1 MDFYLNRKDGEGM
14 DTQNPIYVTG
24 HKNPDSDSIVSAIAY
39 AALMNALGDRRYTA
53 ARIGTVS
60 DETSHILERFGFA
73 PPERIYNVRTQVRDL
88 NFDRPPVLS
97 SAVTV
102 RRAWETMLNGE
113 GEATFLPVAGEDG
126 RLMGMVTTDDIAA
139 FDLES
144 SENPHLTQ
152 IPLFNLVSNLDGQLW
167 DRNSSVTALS
177 GALKIALPEA
187 QGKELSFR
195 RDMIVVTGS
204 DPAVWEAALRANVAC
219 IVICGAQIDGKLPEQ
234 AGETVLITTPYDA
247 YLAARLII
255 QSVPVERILPKN
267 EVVAFHLN
275 DYLDDVRE
283 QTLKSRFRSYPI
295 LDEND
300 RVVGTLSRY
309 HLLRPNRKKLVL
321 VDHNELAQSVD
332 GLSEAEIL
340 AIIDH
345 HRLADVQ
352 TGAPIYVRNEPV
364 GATCTIVATM
374 FQERGIMPNRSLA
387 GLLAAGIVSDTIFFK
402 SPTAT
407 PRDRLMAER
416 MAAIAGESLD
426 ELGRDIFTPSAAQDT
441 DARKMLLSDFKHF
454 QIEGHKLGIGQINCI
469 DSAELSKRRDEF
481 LAVMEQVKQERGFDI
496 LLLMLTDVLREGTV
510 LLAVGD
516 LDTVE
521 EAFNVKI
528 KDNTVFLPGVL
539 SRKKQIVPA
548 LSVLW
553 G

>member
-1 MDFYLNRKDGEGM
+1 MRLKGGVTLDDF
-14 DTQNPIYVTG
+14 NPIYVTG
-24 HKNPDSDSIVSAIAY
+24 HKNPDTDSIVSAIAY
-39 AALMNALGDRRYTA
+39 AALMNALGERRYTA
-53 ARIGTVS
+53 ARLGTVS
-60 DETSHILERFGFA
+60 DETAHILERFGFDA
-73 PPERIYNVRTQVRDL
+73 PERIYNVRTQVRDL
-88 NFDRPPVLS
+88 NYDRPPVLS

-102 RRAWETMLNGE
+102 RRAWEAMLKTDRE
-113 GEATFLPVAGEDG
+113 IPALPVADESGK
-126 RLMGMVTTDDIAA
+126 LCGMVTTGDIAA
-139 FDLES
+139 FDLDS
-144 SENPHLTQ
+144 SENPYPKE

-167 DRNSSVTALS
+167 DRNSGVTALS
-177 GALKIALPEA
+177 GELKIVVPQKSGEA
-187 QGKELSFR
+187 EFR
-195 RDMIVVTGS
+195 RDMIVVTGN
-204 DPAVWEAALRANVAC
+204 DPACIGEALKAHVAC
-219 IVICGAQIDGKLPEQ
+219 IVICCAQIDPALIEQ
-234 AGETVLITTPYDA
+234 SADTVIVSTPYDA
-247 YLAARLII
+247 YRAARLVL
-255 QSVPVERILPKN
+255 QSVPVERILPKT
-267 EVVAFHLN
+267 ETVAFHLS

-300 RVVGTLSRY
+300 CVVGTLSRF
-309 HLLRPNRKKLVL
+309 HLLRPNRKQLVL

-332 GLSEAEIL
+332 GLGEAEIL

-364 GATCTIVATM
+364 GATCTIVASM
-374 FQERGIMPNRSLA
+374 FQERGVMPNRHLA

-407 PRDRLMAER
+407 PRDRVMAER

-426 ELGRDIFTPSAAQDT
+426 ELGRDIFTPSAT
-441 DARKMLLSDFKHF
+441 RESDAKKMLLSDFKHF
-454 QIEGHKLGIGQINCI
+454 QIEGHRLGIGQINCI
-469 DSAELSKRRDEF
+469 DSAELLKRRDEF
-481 LAVMEQVKQERGFDI
+481 LAVMEQVKTEREFDI

-510 LLAVGD
+510 LLSVGD

>member
-1 MDFYLNRKDGEGM
+1 MEAD
-14 DTQNPIYVTG
+14 NPIYVTG
-24 HKNPDSDSIVSAIAY
+24 HKNPDTDSIVSAIAY

-53 ARIGTVS
+53 ARLGTVS
-60 DETSHILERFGFA
+60 DETAHILERFGFDA
-73 PPERIYNVRTQVRDL
+73 PERIHNVFTQVRDL

-97 SAVTV
+97 AAVTV
-102 RRAWETMLNGE
+102 RRAWETMLKGE

-126 RLMGMVTTDDIAA
+126 KLLGMVTTGDIAS

-144 SENPHLTQ
+144 SENPNLTD

-167 DRNSSVTALS
+167 DSNSGVTALS
-177 GALKIALPEA
+177 GKLLIVVPQIGAE
-187 QGKELSFR
+187 SVFT
-195 RDMIVVTGS
+195 RDMIVVTGN
-204 DPAVWEAALRANVAC
+204 DPKIVKDALSAGVAC
-219 IVICGAQIDGKLPEQ
+219 IVICGAQIDPALLSEAKG
-234 AGETVLITTPYDA
+234 TVLITTPFDA
-247 YLAARLII
+247 YRAARLII
-255 QSVPVERILPKN
+255 QSVPVERILPGTTP
-267 EVVAFHLN
+267 VAFHLN

-300 RVVGTLSRY
+300 QVVGTLSRF
-309 HLLRPNRKKLVL
+309 HLLRPNRKQIVL
-321 VDHNELAQSVD
+321 VDHNEVSQSVD
-332 GLSEAEIL
+332 GLNEAEVL

-374 FQERGIMPNRSLA
+374 FQERGIMPNRHLA

-426 ELGRDIFTPSAAQDT
+426 ELGRDIFTPSASQDA
-441 DARKMLLSDFKHF
+441 DPRKMLLSDFKHF
-454 QIEGHKLGIGQINCI
+454 VIAGHKLGIGQINCI
-469 DSAELSKRRDEF
+469 DSAEILKRRDEY
-481 LAVMEQVKQERGFDI
+481 LAVMEQVKQEREFDI
-496 LLLMLTDVLREGTV
+496 LLLMLTDVLLEGTV
-510 LLAVGD
+510 LLSVGD

-521 EAFNVKI
+521 EAFNAKI
-528 KDNTVFLPGVL
+528 KDNTVFLPGVM
-539 SRKKQIVPA
+539 SRKKQVVPA
-548 LSVLW
+548 LSLLW

>member
-1 MDFYLNRKDGEGM
+1 MDV
-14 DTQNPIYVTG
+14 QNPIYVTG
-24 HKNPDSDSIVSAIAY
+24 HKNPDTDSIVSAIAY
-39 AALMNALGDRRYTA
+39 AALMNALGDRRYAA

-60 DETSHILERFGFA
+60 DETAHILERFGFPA
-73 PPERIYNVRTQVRDL
+73 PERIYNVRTQVRDL

-102 RRAWETMLNGE
+102 RRAWETMLKGD
-113 GEATFLPVAGEDG
+113 GQATFLPVVGENEK
-126 RLMGMVTTDDIAA
+126 LLGMVTTGDIAV

-144 SENPHLTQ
+144 SETPELTDV
-152 IPLFNLVSNLDGQLW
+152 PLFNLVSNLDGQLW
-167 DRNSSVTALS
+167 DRNSTVTSLS
-177 GALKIALPEA
+177 GKLLIAVPQSAE
-187 QGKELSFR
+187 QTRFQS
-195 RDMIVVTGS
+195 DMIVVTGS
-204 DPAVWEAALRANVAC
+204 DPKILEAALLARVAC
-219 IVICGAQIDGKLPEQ
+219 VVICGAQIDPAILEQ
-234 AGETVLITTPYDA
+234 AQNTVIVTTPFDA
-247 YLAARLII
+247 YRAARLII
-255 QSVPVERILPKN
+255 QSVPVERILPKT
-267 EVVAFHLN
+267 EPVAFHLV

-300 RVVGTLSRY
+300 RVVGTLSRF
-309 HLLRPNRKKLVL
+309 HLLRPNRKKVVL
-321 VDHNELAQSVD
+321 VDHNELSQSVD
-332 GLSEAEIL
+332 GLNEAEIL

-364 GATCTIVATM
+364 GATCTIIASM

-426 ELGRDIFTPSAAQDT
+426 ELGRDIFTPSGARET

-454 QIEGHKLGIGQINCI
+454 VIAGHRLGIGQINCI
-469 DSAELSKRRDEF
+469 DSAELLKRREEF
-481 LAVMEQVKQERGFDI
+481 VSIMEQVKTEREFDI

-510 LLAVGD
+510 LLSVGD

-528 KDNTVFLPGVL
+528 KDNAVFLPGVL
-539 SRKKQIVPA
+539 SRKKQVVPA

>member
-1 MDFYLNRKDGEGM
+1 MDVQNR
-14 DTQNPIYVTG
+14 IYVTG
-24 HKNPDSDSIVSAIAY
+24 HKNPDTDSIVSAIAY

-53 ARIGTVS
+53 ARLGTVS
-60 DETSHILERFGFA
+60 DETAHILERFGFDA
-73 PPERIYNVRTQVRDL
+73 PERIHNVFTQVRDL

-97 SAVTV
+97 AAVTV
-102 RRAWETMLNGE
+102 RRAWETMLKGE

-126 RLMGMVTTDDIAA
+126 KLLGMVTTGDIAS

-144 SENPHLTQ
+144 SENPNLTD

-167 DRNSSVTALS
+167 DSNSGVTALS
-177 GALKIALPEA
+177 GKLLIVVPQIGAE
-187 QGKELSFR
+187 SVFT
-195 RDMIVVTGS
+195 RDMIVVTGN
-204 DPAVWEAALRANVAC
+204 DPKIVKDALSAGVAC
-219 IVICGAQIDGKLPEQ
+219 IVICGAQIDPALLSEAKG
-234 AGETVLITTPYDA
+234 TVLITTPFDA
-247 YLAARLII
+247 YRAARLII
-255 QSVPVERILPKN
+255 QSVPVERILPGTTP
-267 EVVAFHLN
+267 VAFHLN

-300 RVVGTLSRY
+300 QVVGTLSRF
-309 HLLRPNRKKLVL
+309 HLLRPNRKQIVL
-321 VDHNELAQSVD
+321 VDHNEVSQSVD
-332 GLSEAEIL
+332 GLNEAEVL

-374 FQERGIMPNRSLA
+374 FQERGIMPNRHLA

-426 ELGRDIFTPSAAQDT
+426 ELGRDIFTPSASQVADP
-441 DARKMLLSDFKHF
+441 RKMLLSDFKHF
-454 QIEGHKLGIGQINCI
+454 VIAGHKLGIGQINCI
-469 DSAELSKRRDEF
+469 DSAEILKRRDEY
-481 LAVMEQVKQERGFDI
+481 LAVMEQVKQEREFDI
-496 LLLMLTDVLREGTV
+496 LLLMLTDVLLEGTV
-510 LLAVGD
+510 LLSVGD

-521 EAFNVKI
+521 EAFNAKI
-528 KDNTVFLPGVL
+528 KDNTVFLPGVM
-539 SRKKQIVPA
+539 SRKKQVVPA
-548 LSVLW
+548 LSLLW

>member
-1 MDFYLNRKDGEGM
+1 MDA
-14 DTQNPIYVTG
+14 QNPIYVTG
-24 HKNPDSDSIVSAIAY
+24 HKNPDTDSIVSAIAY

-53 ARIGTVS
+53 ARLGTVS
-60 DETSHILERFGFA
+60 DETAHILERFGFQA
-73 PPERIYNVRTQVRDL
+73 PVRIYNVRTQVRDL

-102 RRAWETMLNGE
+102 RRAWETMLKGE

-126 RLMGMVTTDDIAA
+126 KLLGMVTTGDIAS

-144 SENPHLTQ
+144 SENPHLSE
-152 IPLFNLVSNLDGQLW
+152 IPLFNLVSNLDGRLW
-167 DRNSSVTALS
+167 DGNSGVTALT
-177 GALKIALPEA
+177 GNLLIVVPQTGTENTFT
-187 QGKELSFR
+187 Q
-195 RDMIVVTGS
+195 DMIVVTGN
-204 DPAVWEAALRANVAC
+204 DPAILSSAFRAGVAC
-219 IVICGAQIDGKLPEQ
+219 VVISGAQIDPAILSEAEK
-234 AGETVLITTPYDA
+234 TVVITTPFDA
-247 YLAARLII
+247 YRAARLII
-255 QSVPVERILPKN
+255 QSVPVERILPGTDT
-267 EVVAFHLN
+267 VSFHIN
-275 DYLDDVRE
+275 DYVDDVRE
-283 QTLKSRFRSYPI
+283 QLLKSRFRSYPI

-300 RVVGTLSRY
+300 RVIGTLSRY
-309 HLLRPNRKKLVL
+309 HLLRPNRKQVVL
-321 VDHNELAQSVD
+321 VDHNEVSQSVD

-364 GATCTIVATM
+364 GATCTIVASM
-374 FQERGIMPNRSLA
+374 FQERGIMPNRHLA

-407 PRDRLMAER
+407 PRDRVMAER

-426 ELGRDIFTPSAAQDT
+426 ELGRDIFTPSGT
-441 DARKMLLSDFKHF
+441 HDADPRKMLLSDFKHF
-454 QIEGHKLGIGQINCI
+454 VIAGHKLGIGQINCI
-469 DSAELSKRRDEF
+469 DSAELLTRRDEF
-481 LAVMEQVKQERGFDI
+481 LAVMEQVKTEREFDI

-516 LDTVE
+516 VDTVE

-528 KDNTVFLPGVL
+528 KDNNVFLPGVL
-539 SRKKQIVPA
+539 SRKKQVVPA

>member
-1 MDFYLNRKDGEGM
+1 MDV
-14 DTQNPIYVTG
+14 QNPIYVTG
-24 HKNPDSDSIVSAIAY
+24 HKNPDTDSIVSAIAY
-39 AALMNALGDRRYTA
+39 AALMNALGERRYTP
-53 ARIGTVS
+53 ARLGTVS
-60 DETSHILERFGFA
+60 DETAHILERFGFPA
-73 PPERIYNVRTQVRDL
+73 PERIYNVRTQVRDL

-97 SAVTV
+97 AAVTV
-102 RRAWETMLNGE
+102 RRAWETMLKGE
-113 GEATFLPVAGEDG
+113 GEATYLPVAGEDG
-126 RLMGMVTTDDIAA
+126 KLLGMVTTGDIAA

-144 SENPHLTQ
+144 SENPHLTE

-167 DRNSSVTALS
+167 DRNSGVTALS
-177 GALKIALPEA
+177 GRLTIVVPQIGTGESAF
-187 QGKELSFR
+187 S
-195 RDMIVVTGS
+195 RDMIVVTGN
-204 DPAVWEAALRANVAC
+204 DPQIISNALKAKVAC
-219 IVICGAQIDGKLPEQ
+219 IVVSGAQIDAALTEQ
-234 AGETVLITTPYDA
+234 AQETVLITTPFDA
-247 YLAARLII
+247 YRAARLII
-255 QSVPVERILPKN
+255 QSVPVERILPGT
-267 EVVAFHLN
+267 ETVSFHLN

-300 RVVGTLSRY
+300 RVIGTLSRY
-309 HLLRPNRKKLVL
+309 HLLRPNRKQIVL
-321 VDHNELAQSVD
+321 VDHNEVSQSVD
-332 GLSEAEIL
+332 GLNEAEIL

-364 GATCTIVATM
+364 GATCTIVASM
-374 FQERGIMPNRSLA
+374 FQERGVMPNRSLA

-407 PRDRLMAER
+407 ARDRVMAER

-426 ELGRDIFTPSAAQDT
+426 ELGHDIFTPSATRDT

-454 QIEGHKLGIGQINCI
+454 TIAGHRLGIGQINCI
-469 DSAELSKRRDEF
+469 DSAELLKRRDEF
-481 LAVMEQVKQERGFDI
+481 LAVMEQVKTERELDI
-496 LLLMLTDVLREGTV
+496 LLLMLTDVLKEGTV
-510 LLAVGD
+510 LLSVGD
-516 LDTVE
+516 PDTVE

-539 SRKKQIVPA
+539 SRKKQVVPA

>member
-1 MDFYLNRKDGEGM
+1 MIDMDV
-14 DTQNPIYVTG
+14 QNPIYVTG
-24 HKNPDSDSIVSAIAY
+24 HKNPDTDSIVSAIAY
-39 AALMNALGDRRYTA
+39 AALMNALGERRYTA
-53 ARIGTVS
+53 ARLGTVS
-60 DETSHILERFGFA
+60 DETAHILERFGFPA
-73 PPERIYNVRTQVRDL
+73 PERIYNVRTQVRDL

-102 RRAWETMLNGE
+102 RRAWEAMLKDE
-113 GEATFLPVAGEDG
+113 REITALPVADEDG
-126 RLMGMVTTDDIAA
+126 GLLGMVTTGDIAA

-144 SENPHLTQ
+144 SENPQVTE
-152 IPLFNLVSNLDGQLW
+152 IPLFNLVSNLDGKLW
-167 DRNSSVTALS
+167 DRNSGVTSLS
-177 GALKIALPEA
+177 GKLMITVPQSGMQET
-187 QGKELSFR
+187 GFS
-195 RDMIVVTGS
+195 RDAIVVTGS
-204 DPAVWEAALRANVAC
+204 DPKILSDAISANVAC
-219 IVICGAQIDGKLPEQ
+219 IVICGAAFDGTLLEQ
-234 AGETVLITTPYDA
+234 AKDTVIITTPFDA
-247 YLAARLII
+247 YRAARLII
-255 QSVPVERILPKN
+255 QSVPVERILPGTDT
-267 EVVAFHLN
+267 VSFHLN
-275 DYLDDVRE
+275 DYVDDVRE

-295 LDEND
+295 LDGD
-300 RVVGTLSRY
+300 GHVAGTLSRY
-309 HLLRPNRKKLVL
+309 HLLRPNRKQVVL
-321 VDHNELAQSVD
+321 VDHNELSQSVD
-332 GLSEAEIL
+332 GLNEAEIL

-374 FQERGIMPNRSLA
+374 FQEHGVMPNKHLA

-407 PRDRLMAER
+407 PRDRVMAER

-426 ELGRDIFTPSAAQDT
+426 ELGRDIFTPSAAGDA

-454 QIEGHKLGIGQINCI
+454 VIAGHRLGIGQINCI
-469 DSAELSKRRDEF
+469 DSTELLGRREEF
-481 LAVMEQVKQERGFDI
+481 LAVMEQVRKEREFDI
-496 LLLMLTDVLREGTV
+496 LLLMLTDVLKEGTE
-510 LLAVGD
+510 LLSVGD

-539 SRKKQIVPA
+539 SRKKQIVPT

>member
-1 MDFYLNRKDGEGM
+1 MPIIPKGGKGM
-14 DTQNPIYVTG
+14 DVQNPIYVTG
-24 HKNPDSDSIVSAIAY
+24 HKNPDTDSIVSAIAY

-53 ARIGTVS
+53 ARLGTVS
-60 DETSHILERFGFA
+60 DETAHILERFGFDA
-73 PPERIYNVRTQVRDL
+73 PERIYNVRTQVKDL
-88 NFDRPPVLS
+88 NFDRPTVLS
-97 SAVTV
+97 AAVTV
-102 RRAWETMLNGE
+102 RRAWEAMLKDARE
-113 GEATFLPVAGEDG
+113 IPALPVADEKGG
-126 RLMGMVTTDDIAA
+126 LCGMITSGDIAA

-144 SENPHLTQ
+144 SENPHLSE

-167 DRNSSVTALS
+167 DRNSGITALS
-177 GALKIALPEA
+177 GTLLIVVPQAGE
-187 QGKELSFR
+187 QGRAFT
-195 RDMIVVTGS
+195 RDMIVVTGNDPQVIS
-204 DPAVWEAALRANVAC
+204 DALNAKVAC
-219 IVICGAQIDGKLPEQ
+219 VIVCGAEIDTAFAEQ
-234 AGETVLITTPYDA
+234 AAETVLITTPYDA
-247 YLAARLII
+247 YRAARLII
-255 QSVPVERILPKN
+255 QSVPVERILPN
-267 EVVAFHLN
+267 TDPVSFHIN
-275 DYLDDVRE
+275 DYVDDVRE

-295 LDEND
+295 LDETD
-300 RVVGTLSRY
+300 RVIGTLSRY
-309 HLLRPNRKKLVL
+309 HLLRPNRKQVVL
-321 VDHNELAQSVD
+321 VDHNELSQSVD

-352 TGAPIYVRNEPV
+352 TGAPVYVRNEPV
-364 GATCTIVATM
+364 GATCTIVASM
-374 FQERGIMPNRSLA
+374 FQERGVMPNKSLA

-407 PRDRLMAER
+407 PRDRVMAER

-426 ELGRDIFTPSAAQDT
+426 ELGRDIFTPSATRET

-454 QIEGHKLGIGQINCI
+454 VIAGHKLGIGQVNCI
-469 DSAELSKRRDEF
+469 DSGELLKRRDEF
-481 LAVMEQVKQERGFDI
+481 IAAMEQVKTEREFDI

-516 LDTVE
+516 VDTVE

-528 KDNTVFLPGVL
+528 KDNNVFLPGVL

>member
-1 MDFYLNRKDGEGM
+1 MDA
-14 DTQNPIYVTG
+14 QNPIYVTG
-24 HKNPDSDSIVSAIAY
+24 HKNPDTDSIVSAIAY

-53 ARIGTVS
+53 ARLGTVS
-60 DETSHILERFGFA
+60 DETAHILERFGFA
-73 PPERIYNVRTQVRDL
+73 APERIYNVFTQVRDL

-102 RRAWETMLNGE
+102 RRAWETMLKGE

-126 RLMGMVTTDDIAA
+126 KLLGMVTTGDIAA

-144 SENPHLTQ
+144 SETPKLDE

-167 DRNSSVTALS
+167 DCNSGVTALS
-177 GALKIALPEA
+177 GNLRIAVPQVGAE
-187 QGKELSFR
+187 GNPFSRE
-195 RDMIVVTGS
+195 MIVVTGN
-204 DPAVWEAALRANVAC
+204 DPRIIREALDANVAC
-219 IVICGAQIDGKLPEQ
+219 IVICGAQIDPTVLTG
-234 AGETVLITTPYDA
+234 AGETVVVTTPYDA
-247 YLAARLII
+247 YRAARLII
-255 QSVPVERILPKN
+255 QSVPVARILPKTDP
-267 EVVAFHLN
+267 VSFHIN
-275 DYLDDVRE
+275 DYVDDVRE

-300 RVVGTLSRY
+300 CVIGTLSRY
-309 HLLRPNRKKLVL
+309 HLLRPNRKQVVL
-321 VDHNELAQSVD
+321 VDHNEVSQSVD

-364 GATCTIVATM
+364 GATCTIVASM
-374 FQERGIMPNRSLA
+374 FQERGIMPNRHLA

-407 PRDRLMAER
+407 ARDRVMAER

-426 ELGRDIFTPSAAQDT
+426 ELGRDIFTPSATRDT

-454 QIEGHKLGIGQINCI
+454 AIAGHRLGIGQINCI
-469 DSAELSKRRDEF
+469 DSAELLKRHDEF
-481 LAVMEQVKQERGFDI
+481 IAAMEQVKAEREFDI
-496 LLLMLTDVLREGTV
+496 LLLMLTDVLLEGTV
-510 LLAVGD
+510 LLAVGNC
-516 LDTVE
+516 DTVE

-528 KDNTVFLPGVL
+528 KDHTVFLPGVL

-548 LSVLW
+548 LSILW

>member
-1 MDFYLNRKDGEGM
+1 MDV
-14 DTQNPIYVTG
+14 QNPIYVTG
-24 HKNPDSDSIVSAIAY
+24 HKNPDTDSIVSAIAY
-39 AALMNALGDRRYTA
+39 AALMNALGERRYTP
-53 ARIGTVS
+53 ARLGTVS
-60 DETSHILERFGFA
+60 DETAHILERFGFPA
-73 PPERIYNVRTQVRDL
+73 PERIYNVRTQVRDL

-97 SAVTV
+97 AAVTV
-102 RRAWETMLNGE
+102 RRAWETMLKGE
-113 GEATFLPVAGEDG
+113 GEATYLPVAGEDG
-126 RLMGMVTTDDIAA
+126 KLLGMVTTGDIAA

-144 SENPHLTQ
+144 SENPHLTE

-167 DRNSSVTALS
+167 DRNSGVTALS
-177 GALKIALPEA
+177 GRLTIVVPQIGTGESAF
-187 QGKELSFR
+187 S
-195 RDMIVVTGS
+195 RDMIVVTGN
-204 DPAVWEAALRANVAC
+204 DPQIISNALKAKVAC
-219 IVICGAQIDGKLPEQ
+219 IVVSGAQIDAALTEQ
-234 AGETVLITTPYDA
+234 AQETVLITTPFDA
-247 YLAARLII
+247 YRAARLII
-255 QSVPVERILPKN
+255 QSVPVERILPGT
-267 EVVAFHLN
+267 ETVSFHLN

-300 RVVGTLSRY
+300 CVIGTLSRY
-309 HLLRPNRKKLVL
+309 HLLRPNRKQIVL
-321 VDHNELAQSVD
+321 VDHNEVSQSVD
-332 GLSEAEIL
+332 GLNEAEIL

-364 GATCTIVATM
+364 GATCTIVASM
-374 FQERGIMPNRSLA
+374 FQERGVMPNRSLA

-407 PRDRLMAER
+407 ARDRVMAER

-426 ELGRDIFTPSAAQDT
+426 ELGHDIFTPSATRDT

-454 QIEGHKLGIGQINCI
+454 TIAGHRLGIGQINCI
-469 DSAELSKRRDEF
+469 DSAELLKRRDEF
-481 LAVMEQVKQERGFDI
+481 LAVMEQVKTERELDI
-496 LLLMLTDVLREGTV
+496 LLLMLTDVLKEGTV
-510 LLAVGD
+510 LLSVGD
-516 LDTVE
+516 PDTVE

-539 SRKKQIVPA
+539 SRKKQVVPA

>member
-1 MDFYLNRKDGEGM
+1 MDV
-14 DTQNPIYVTG
+14 QNPIYVTG
-24 HKNPDSDSIVSAIAY
+24 HKNPDTDSIVSAIAY
-39 AALMNALGDRRYTA
+39 AALMNALGERRYTP
-53 ARIGTVS
+53 ARLGTVS
-60 DETSHILERFGFA
+60 DETAHILERFGFPA
-73 PPERIYNVRTQVRDL
+73 PERIYNVRTQVRDL

-97 SAVTV
+97 AAVTV
-102 RRAWETMLNGE
+102 RRAWETMLKGE
-113 GEATFLPVAGEDG
+113 GEATYLPVAGEDG
-126 RLMGMVTTDDIAA
+126 KLLGMVTTGDIAA

-144 SENPHLTQ
+144 SENPHLTE

-167 DRNSSVTALS
+167 DRNSGVTALS
-177 GALKIALPEA
+177 GRLTIVVPQIGTGESAF
-187 QGKELSFR
+187 S
-195 RDMIVVTGS
+195 RDMIVVTGN
-204 DPAVWEAALRANVAC
+204 DPQIISNALKAKVAC
-219 IVICGAQIDGKLPEQ
+219 IVVSGAQIDAALTEQ
-234 AGETVLITTPYDA
+234 AQETVLITTPFDA
-247 YLAARLII
+247 YRAARLII
-255 QSVPVERILPKN
+255 QSVPVERILPGT
-267 EVVAFHLN
+267 ETVSFHLN

-300 RVVGTLSRY
+300 RVIGTLSRY
-309 HLLRPNRKKLVL
+309 HLLRPNRKQIVL
-321 VDHNELAQSVD
+321 VDHNEVSQSVD
-332 GLSEAEIL
+332 GLNEAEIL

-364 GATCTIVATM
+364 GATCTIVASM
-374 FQERGIMPNRSLA
+374 FQERGVMPNRSLA

-407 PRDRLMAER
+407 ARDRVMAER

-426 ELGRDIFTPSAAQDT
+426 ELGRDIFTPSATRDT

-454 QIEGHKLGIGQINCI
+454 MIAGHRLGIGQINCI
-469 DSAELSKRRDEF
+469 DSAELLKRRDEF
-481 LAVMEQVKQERGFDI
+481 IAVMEQVKTEREFDI
-496 LLLMLTDVLREGTV
+496 LLLMLTDVLKEGTV
-510 LLAVGD
+510 LLSVGD
-516 LDTVE
+516 PDTVE

-539 SRKKQIVPA
+539 SRKKQVVPA

>member
-1 MDFYLNRKDGEGM
+1 MDV
-14 DTQNPIYVTG
+14 QNAIYVTG
-24 HKNPDSDSIVSAIAY
+24 HKNPDTDSIVSAIAY

-53 ARIGTVS
+53 ARLGTLS
-60 DETSHILERFGFA
+60 DETAHILERFGVPA
-73 PPERIYNVRTQVRDL
+73 PERIYNVRTQVMDL

-102 RRAWETMLNGE
+102 RRAWETMLKGE
-113 GEATFLPVAGEDG
+113 GEATFLPVVGEDEK
-126 RLMGMVTTDDIAA
+126 LLGMVTTGDIAA

-144 SENPHLTQ
+144 SETPELDK

-167 DRNSSVTALS
+167 DRNSAVTSLS
-177 GALKIALPEA
+177 GKLLIVVPQDGGEYAFN
-187 QGKELSFR
+187 GG
-195 RDMIVVTGS
+195 MIVVTGG
-204 DPAVWEAALRANVAC
+204 DPKVLSAAVEAKVAC
-219 IVICGAQIDGKLPEQ
+219 IVICGAQIAPEILER
-234 AGETVLITTPYDA
+234 AEGTVIITTPYDA
-247 YLAARLII
+247 YRAARLII
-255 QSVPVERILPKN
+255 QSVPVERILPGTPA
-267 EVVAFHLN
+267 VSFRLT

-295 LDEND
+295 LDENE
-300 RVVGTLSRY
+300 RVVGTLSRF
-309 HLLRPNRKKLVL
+309 HLLRPNRKQVVL
-321 VDHNELAQSVD
+321 VDHNEVSQSVD
-332 GLSEAEIL
+332 GLNEAEIL

-352 TGAPIYVRNEPV
+352 TGAPVYMRNEPV
-364 GATCTIVATM
+364 GATCTIVASM
-374 FQERGIMPNRSLA
+374 YQERGIMPNRHIA

-407 PRDRLMAER
+407 PRDRVMAER
-416 MAAIAGESLD
+416 MAAIAGISLD
-426 ELGRDIFTPSAAQDT
+426 ELGRDIFTPSGARET
-441 DARKMLLSDFKHF
+441 DARKMLFSDFKHF
-454 QIEGHKLGIGQINCI
+454 QIEGHRLGIGQINCI
-469 DSAELSKRRDEF
+469 DSAELLDRRDEF
-481 LAVMEQVKQERGFDI
+481 LAVMEQVKQEREFDM
-496 LLLMLTDVLREGTV
+496 LLLMLTDVLKEGTV
-510 LLAVGD
+510 LLCVGD

>member
-1 MDFYLNRKDGEGM
+1 MDIYLKGKGGKDMEP
-14 DTQNPIYVTG
+14 QNPIYVTG
-24 HKNPDSDSIVSAIAY
+24 HKNPDTDSIVSAIAY

-53 ARIGTVS
+53 ARLGTVS
-60 DETSHILERFGFA
+60 DETAHILERFGFDA
-73 PPERIYNVRTQVRDL
+73 PERIYNVRTQVRDL
-88 NFDRPPVLS
+88 NYDRPPVLS
-97 SAVTV
+97 KAVTV
-102 RRAWETMLNGE
+102 RRAWEAMLNGE
-113 GEATFLPVAGEDG
+113 GEIAALPVADESGK
-126 RLMGMVTTDDIAA
+126 LFGMVTTGDIAS
-139 FDLES
+139 FDLSS
-144 SENPHLTQ
+144 SENPHLWD

-167 DRNSSVTALS
+167 DHNSAVTALS
-177 GALKIALPEA
+177 GELRIVVPQTETAFSPE
-187 QGKELSFR
+187 
-195 RDMIVVTGS
+195 MIVVTGN
-204 DPAVWEAALRANVAC
+204 DPNVLSEALKAGVAC
-219 IVICGAQIDGKLPEQ
+219 IVICGAQIDPEISERAQ
-234 AGETVLITTPYDA
+234 GTVLVTTPYDA
-247 YLAARLII
+247 YRAARLIM
-255 QSVPVERILPKN
+255 QSVPVERILQGA
-267 EVVAFHLN
+267 EIVSFRLN

-283 QTLKSRFRSYPI
+283 QTLKTRFRSYPI

-300 RVVGTLSRY
+300 CVVGTLSRF
-309 HLLRPNRKKLVL
+309 HLLRPNRKRVVL
-321 VDHNELAQSVD
+321 VDHNELSQSVD

-364 GATCTIVATM
+364 GATCTIVASM
-374 FQERGIMPNRSLA
+374 YQERGIMPNRKLA

-426 ELGRDIFTPSAAQDT
+426 ELGRDIFTPSATRET

-454 QIEGHKLGIGQINCI
+454 QIEGHRLGIGQINCI
-469 DSAELSKRRDEF
+469 DSAELLKRREEF
-481 LAVMEQVKQERGFDI
+481 VAIMEQVRAERGFDI

-510 LLAVGD
+510 LLSVGD

>member
-1 MDFYLNRKDGEGM
+1 MIDMDV
-14 DTQNPIYVTG
+14 QNPIYVTG
-24 HKNPDSDSIVSAIAY
+24 HKNPDTDSIVSAIAY

-53 ARIGTVS
+53 ARLGTVS
-60 DETSHILERFGFA
+60 DETAHILERFGFPA
-73 PPERIYNVRTQVRDL
+73 PERIYNVCTQVRDL

-102 RRAWETMLNGE
+102 RRAWETMLKGE

-126 RLMGMVTTDDIAA
+126 KLMGMVTTGDIAA

-144 SENPHLTQ
+144 SENPYIRE
-152 IPLFNLVSNLDGQLW
+152 IPLFNLVSNLDGKLW
-167 DRNSSVTALS
+167 DRNSGVTSIS
-177 GALKIALPEA
+177 GKLMIAVPQTEA
-187 QGKELSFR
+187 AASFPS
-195 RDMIVVTGS
+195 DTIVVAGS
-204 DPAVWEAALRANVAC
+204 DPAIIKAALSANVSC
-219 IVICGAQIDGKLPEQ
+219 IVVCGASFDGTLLEQ
-234 AGETVLITTPYDA
+234 AKDTVIITTPFDA
-247 YLAARLII
+247 YRAARLII
-255 QSVPVERILPKN
+255 QSVPVERILPGTDT
-267 EVVAFHLN
+267 VSFHLN

-309 HLLRPNRKKLVL
+309 HLLRPNRKQVVL
-321 VDHNELAQSVD
+321 VDHNEVSQSVD
-332 GLSEAEIL
+332 GLNEAEIL

-364 GATCTIVATM
+364 GATCTIVASM
-374 FQERGIMPNRSLA
+374 FQERGVMPNRSLA

-407 PRDRLMAER
+407 PRDRVMAER
-416 MAAIAGESLD
+416 MAAIAGESLE
-426 ELGRDIFTPSAAQDT
+426 ELGRDIFTPSATGET
-441 DARKMLLSDFKHF
+441 DARKMVLSDFKHF
-454 QIEGHKLGIGQINCI
+454 VIAGHRLGIGQINCI
-469 DSAELSKRRDEF
+469 DSAELLKRRDEF
-481 LAVMEQVKQERGFDI
+481 LAVMEQVRKEREFDI
-496 LLLMLTDVLREGTV
+496 LLLMLTDVLKEGTE
-510 LLAVGD
+510 LLSVGD

-539 SRKKQIVPA
+539 SRKKQIVPT

>member
-1 MDFYLNRKDGEGM
+1 MDV
-14 DTQNPIYVTG
+14 QNPIYVTG
-24 HKNPDSDSIVSAIAY
+24 HKNPDTDSIVSAIAY

-53 ARIGTVS
+53 ARLGTVS
-60 DETSHILERFGFA
+60 DETAHILERFGFSA
-73 PPERIYNVRTQVRDL
+73 PERIYNVRTQVRDL

-102 RRAWETMLNGE
+102 RRAWEAMLKGE
-113 GEATFLPVAGEDG
+113 GEATALPVAGENG
-126 RLMGMVTTDDIAA
+126 KLCGMVTTGDIAA

-144 SENPHLTQ
+144 SENPHLNE

-167 DRNSSVTALS
+167 DRNSTVTSLS
-177 GALKIALPEA
+177 GELKIVVPQNGGDVE
-187 QGKELSFR
+187 FR
-195 RDMIVVTGS
+195 SDMIVLTGG
-204 DPAVWEAALRANVAC
+204 DPAVIEAILKADVAC
-219 IVICGAQIDGKLPEQ
+219 VVICGAQIDPSLFERTKG
-234 AGETVLITTPYDA
+234 TVVITTPYDA
-247 YLAARLII
+247 YRAARLII
-255 QSVPVERILPKN
+255 QSVPVERILPKT
-267 EVVAFHLN
+267 ETVSFHLS
-275 DYLDDVRE
+275 DYVDDVRE

-300 RVVGTLSRY
+300 QVVGTLSRY
-309 HLLRPNRKKLVL
+309 HLLRPNRKQVVL
-321 VDHNELAQSVD
+321 VDHNEVSQSVD

-352 TGAPIYVRNEPV
+352 TGAPVYVRNEPV
-364 GATCTIVATM
+364 GATCTIVASM
-374 FQERGIMPNRSLA
+374 YQERGVMPNRSLA

-407 PRDRLMAER
+407 PRDRMMAER

-426 ELGRDIFTPSAAQDT
+426 ELGRDIFTPSATRET
-441 DARKMLLSDFKHF
+441 DPRKMLLSDFKHF
-454 QIEGHKLGIGQINCI
+454 VIAGHRLGIGQINCI
-469 DSAELSKRRDEF
+469 DSAELLKRHDEF
-481 LAVMEQVKQERGFDI
+481 IAAMEQVKTEREFDI

-510 LLAVGD
+510 LLSVGD
-516 LDTVE
+516 VETVE

>member
-1 MDFYLNRKDGEGM
+1 MDEQ
-14 DTQNPIYVTG
+14 TPIYVTG
-24 HKNPDSDSIVSAIAY
+24 HKNPDTDSIVSAIAY
-39 AALMNALGDRRYTA
+39 AALMNALGNRRYTA

-60 DETSHILERFGFA
+60 DETAHILERFGFEA
-73 PPERIYNVRTQVRDL
+73 PERIYNVRTQVKDL

-113 GEATFLPVAGEDG
+113 GESTFLPVAGEDG
-126 RLMGMVTTDDIAA
+126 KLLGMVTTGDIAA

-144 SENPHLTQ
+144 SETPTLSE

-167 DRNSSVTALS
+167 DRCSGITALS
-177 GALKIALPEA
+177 GKLVIAVPQIGAEA
-187 QGKELSFR
+187 HVFS
-195 RDMIVVTGS
+195 RDSIVVTGN
-204 DPAVWEAALRANVAC
+204 DPQVIRDALSANVAC
-219 IVICGAQIDGKLPEQ
+219 IVVCGAQIDAALAEQ
-234 AGETVLITTPYDA
+234 AQNTVLITTPFDA
-247 YLAARLII
+247 YRAARLVI
-255 QSVPVERILPKN
+255 QSVPVERILPGTPL
-267 EVVAFHLN
+267 VAFHLN

-300 RVVGTLSRY
+300 RAVGTLSRF
-309 HLLRPNRKKLVL
+309 HLLRPNRKKVVL

-332 GLSEAEIL
+332 GLNEAEIL

-374 FQERGIMPNRSLA
+374 FQERGIMPNRHLA

-407 PRDRLMAER
+407 PRDRVMAER

-426 ELGRDIFTPSAAQDT
+426 ELGRDIFTPSATRET

-454 QIEGHKLGIGQINCI
+454 QIEGHRLGIGQINCI
-469 DSAELSKRRDEF
+469 DSAELLNRRDEF
-481 LAVMEQVKQERGFDI
+481 LAVMEQVKEEREFDL
-496 LLLMLTDVLREGTV
+496 LLLMLTDVLKEGTE
-510 LLAVGD
+510 LLSVGD

-528 KDNTVFLPGVL
+528 KDHTVFLPGVL
-539 SRKKQIVPA
+539 SRKKQVVPA

>member
-1 MDFYLNRKDGEGM
+1 MMDA
-14 DTQNPIYVTG
+14 QNPIYVTG
-24 HKNPDSDSIVSAIAY
+24 HKNPDTDSIVSAIAY

-53 ARIGTVS
+53 ARLGTVS
-60 DETSHILERFGFA
+60 DETAHILERFGFA
-73 PPERIYNVRTQVRDL
+73 APERIYNVFTQVRDL

-102 RRAWETMLNGE
+102 RRAWETMLKGE

-126 RLMGMVTTDDIAA
+126 KLLGVVTTGDIAA

-144 SENPHLTQ
+144 SETPKLDE

-167 DRNSSVTALS
+167 DCNSGVTALS
-177 GALKIALPEA
+177 GNLRIAVPQVGAE
-187 QGKELSFR
+187 GNPFSRE
-195 RDMIVVTGS
+195 MIVVTGN
-204 DPAVWEAALRANVAC
+204 DPRIIREALDADVAC
-219 IVICGAQIDGKLPEQ
+219 IVICGAQIDPTVLTG
-234 AGETVLITTPYDA
+234 AGETVVVTTPYDA
-247 YLAARLII
+247 YRAARLII
-255 QSVPVERILPKN
+255 QSVPVARILPKTDP
-267 EVVAFHLN
+267 VSFHIN
-275 DYLDDVRE
+275 DYVDDVRE

-300 RVVGTLSRY
+300 CVIGTLSRY
-309 HLLRPNRKKLVL
+309 HLLRPNRKQVVL
-321 VDHNELAQSVD
+321 VDHNEVSQSVD

-364 GATCTIVATM
+364 GATCTIVASM
-374 FQERGIMPNRSLA
+374 FQERGIMPNRHLA

-407 PRDRLMAER
+407 ARDRVMAER

-426 ELGRDIFTPSAAQDT
+426 ELGRDIFTPSATRDT

-454 QIEGHKLGIGQINCI
+454 AIAGHRLGIGQINCI
-469 DSAELSKRRDEF
+469 DSAELLKQHDEF
-481 LAVMEQVKQERGFDI
+481 IAAMEQVKAEREFDI
-496 LLLMLTDVLREGTV
+496 LLLMLTDVLLEGTV

-516 LDTVE
+516 CDTVE

-528 KDNTVFLPGVL
+528 KDHTVFLPGVL

>member
-1 MDFYLNRKDGEGM
+1 MDAF
-14 DTQNPIYVTG
+14 NPIYVTG
-24 HKNPDSDSIVSAIAY
+24 HKNPDTDSIVSAIAY

-53 ARIGTVS
+53 ARLGTVS
-60 DETSHILERFGFA
+60 DETAHILERFGVPA
-73 PPERIYNVRTQVRDL
+73 PERIYNVRTQVRDL

-102 RRAWETMLNGE
+102 RRAWEAMLKSE
-113 GEATFLPVAGEDG
+113 REIPSLPVAGEDG
-126 RLMGMVTTDDIAA
+126 TLCGMVTTGDIAA

-144 SENPHLTQ
+144 SENPNLTE
-152 IPLFNLVSNLDGQLW
+152 IPLFNLVSNLDGKLW
-167 DRNSSVTALS
+167 DGNSAVTALS
-177 GALKIALPEA
+177 GELKIVVPQSKTDESA
-187 QGKELSFR
+187 FR
-195 RDMIVVTGS
+195 SDMIVVTGS
-204 DPAVWEAALRANVAC
+204 DPKVVEDALNANVAC
-219 IVICGAQIDGKLPEQ
+219 IVVCGAQIDATLAAHAKG
-234 AGETVLITTPYDA
+234 TVLITTPYDA
-247 YLAARLII
+247 YRAARLII
-255 QSVPVERILPKN
+255 QSVPLARILPN
-267 EVVAFHLN
+267 NAPVAFRLN

-300 RVVGTLSRY
+300 AVVGTLSRY
-309 HLLRPNRKKLVL
+309 HLLRPNRKQVVL
-321 VDHNELAQSVD
+321 VDHNELSQSVD

-364 GATCTIVATM
+364 GATCTIVASM
-374 FQERGIMPNRSLA
+374 YQERGIMPNKKLA

-416 MAAIAGESLD
+416 MAAIAGESLE
-426 ELGRDIFTPSAAQDT
+426 ELGRDIFTPSATRET

-454 QIEGHKLGIGQINCI
+454 IIEGHKLGIGQINCI
-469 DSAELSKRRDEF
+469 DSAELLKRRDEF
-481 LAVMEQVKQERGFDI
+481 LAAMEQVKTEREFDM
-496 LLLMLTDVLREGTV
+496 LLLMLTDVLKEGTV
-510 LLAVGD
+510 LLSVGD
-516 LDTVE
+516 PDTVE

-539 SRKKQIVPA
+539 SRKKQVVPA
-548 LSVLW
+548 LSILW

>member
-1 MDFYLNRKDGEGM
+1 MLKGGAKMDAK
-14 DTQNPIYVTG
+14 NPIYVTG
-24 HKNPDSDSIVSAIAY
+24 HKNPDTDSIVSAIAY

-53 ARIGTVS
+53 ARLGTVS
-60 DETSHILERFGFA
+60 DETAHILERFGFDA
-73 PPERIYNVRTQVRDL
+73 PERIYNVRTQVKDL

-126 RLMGMVTTDDIAA
+126 KLRGMVTTGDIAA

-144 SENPHLTQ
+144 SENPHLSD
-152 IPLFNLVSNLDGQLW
+152 IPLFNLVSNLDGKLW
-167 DRNSSVTALS
+167 DGNSAVTSLS
-177 GALKIALPEA
+177 GDLKIVVPHADAE
-187 QGKELSFR
+187 ESSFR
-195 RDMIVVTGS
+195 SDMIVVTGS
-204 DPAVWEAALRANVAC
+204 DPRVITAALSAGVVC
-219 IVICGAQIDGKLPEQ
+219 IVVSGAQFNPALLKE
-234 AGETVLITTPYDA
+234 AKETVVITTPYDA
-247 YLAARLII
+247 YRAARLII
-255 QSVPVERILPKN
+255 QSVPVERILPGTTP
-267 EVVAFHLN
+267 VAFHLN

-283 QTLKSRFRSYPI
+283 QTLKSRYRSYPI

-300 RVVGTLSRY
+300 SVVGTLSRF
-309 HLLRPNRKKLVL
+309 HLLRPNRKQVVL
-321 VDHNELAQSVD
+321 VDHNEVSQSVD

-364 GATCTIVATM
+364 GATCTIVASM
-374 FQERGIMPNRSLA
+374 FQEHGIMPNRHLA

-426 ELGRDIFTPSAAQDT
+426 ELGRDIFTPSATRET
-441 DARKMLLSDFKHF
+441 DPRKMLLSDFKHF
-454 QIEGHKLGIGQINCI
+454 VIAGHKLGIGQINCI
-469 DSAELSKRRDEF
+469 DSGELLGRRDEF
-481 LAVMEQVKQERGFDI
+481 LAAMEQVKTEREFDI
-496 LLLMLTDVLREGTV
+496 LLLMLTDVLKEGTV
-510 LLAVGD
+510 LLSVGD

-539 SRKKQIVPA
+539 SRKKQVVPA
-548 LSVLW
+548 LSLLW